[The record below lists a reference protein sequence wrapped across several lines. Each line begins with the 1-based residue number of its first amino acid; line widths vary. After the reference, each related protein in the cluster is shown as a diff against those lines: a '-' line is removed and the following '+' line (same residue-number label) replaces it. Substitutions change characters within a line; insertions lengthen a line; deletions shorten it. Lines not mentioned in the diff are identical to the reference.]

1 MFGGLLML
9 LHKNIHIN
17 TRCKF
22 LFALICADI
31 AAPECRRIIWGTARK
46 QQRTIYLYG
55 EGIRQR
61 NAQKAESYYY
71 TKRAVRVSGCVLC
84 FGHNLIGTHV
94 REELRWRVSDMVSF
108 I

>member
-31 AAPECRRIIWGTARK
+31 AAPECRRIIWGTAESIAAMCI
-46 QQRTIYLYG
+46 TD
-55 EGIRQR
+55 R
-61 NAQKAESYYY
+61 NAKAETYYY
-71 TKRAVRVSGCVLC
+71 TKRAVRVSGCVFC

-94 REELRWRVSDMVSF
+94 REELRQRVSDMISF